1 KIPKD
6 HYLVIGENKQIS
18 LDSRDYGF
26 IKIDNILG
34 KIIYYF

>member
-1 KIPKD
+1 
-6 HYLVIGENKQIS
+6 
-18 LDSRDYGF
+18 SRDYGF